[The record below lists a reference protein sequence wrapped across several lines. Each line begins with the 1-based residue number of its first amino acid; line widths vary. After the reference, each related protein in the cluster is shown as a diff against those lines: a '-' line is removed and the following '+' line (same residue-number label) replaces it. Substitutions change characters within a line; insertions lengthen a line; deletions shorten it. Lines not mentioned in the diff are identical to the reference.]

1 VVWKNWSAFFLVL
14 RGWVMFLITKNVG
27 ETSGESVLSA
37 PVLGYGKQAM
47 TDVCKDKNQ
56 RKDKAEKAGSH
67 RVCYFIVPSTTNISL
82 PGILTISHL

>member
-1 VVWKNWSAFFLVL
+1 
-14 RGWVMFLITKNVG
+14 MFLITKNVG

-37 PVLGYGKQAM
+37 SVLGYGKQFPFRQAM

-67 RVCYFIVPSTTNISL
+67 RVCYFMVPSTTNISL